1 MCFSIKTNNLSHD
14 LINPPLSIPNEPES
28 LTTETCTSI
37 LLLLSSGELKNG
49 ASVDAINRWPF
60 KENYTTNKMPFFSSK
75 TKMKTQIYRKVIR
88 TYGHCLE

>member
-1 MCFSIKTNNLSHD
+1 MNLKV
-14 LINPPLSIPNEPES
+14 LPQKLAQ
-28 LTTETCTSI
+28 SI

-49 ASVDAINRWPF
+49 ASVDAINRWLF